1 MKTRNSAKYSTDAI
15 CPIMMN
21 GCSTGI
27 PPIHV
32 KIAISATK
40 VQNRNWVIGRNVS
53 PRCFEVWSR
62 GTTIKTRIENNNART
77 PPSLFGI
84 DRRMA

>member
-1 MKTRNSAKYSTDAI
+1 MRNSAKYRADAT
-15 CPIMMN
+15 CPIIIN
-21 GCSTGI
+21 GCSTGM

-32 KIAISATK
+32 KIIMSATR
-40 VQNRNWVIGRNVS
+40 VQNKNWVIGRNVS
-53 PRCFEVWSR
+53 PRSLEVWSR
-62 GTTIKTRIENNNART
+62 GTTIKTRIEKSSAST

>member
-1 MKTRNSAKYSTDAI
+1 MRNSAKYRMDATW
-15 CPIMMN
+15 PITMY

-32 KIAISATK
+32 KINISATR
-40 VQNRNWVIGRNVS
+40 VQNRNWVTGRKVS
-53 PRCFEVWSR
+53 PRCLDVCKI
-62 GTTIKTRIENNNART
+62 GTTNSTRMLNSSART

>member
-1 MKTRNSAKYSTDAI
+1 M
-15 CPIMMN
+15 IMY
-21 GCSTGI
+21 GCSTGM

-32 KIAISATK
+32 RMIISATR

-53 PRCFEVWSR
+53 PRCFEVCKI
-62 GTTIKTRIENNNART
+62 GTTISTKMENSNART

>member
-1 MKTRNSAKYSTDAI
+1 M
-15 CPIMMN
+15 IMY

-32 KIAISATK
+32 STSMSATK
-40 VQNRNWVIGRNVS
+40 IQNRSCEAGRKVS
-53 PRCFEVWSR
+53 PRCFEVWR
-62 GTTIKTRIENNNART
+62 IGTTIRTRMEDSRANT
-77 PPSLFGI
+77 PPSLLGI